1 MGRLDEHLR
10 NFAEL
15 RMGDRVRTDVPEIP
29 SSVRPPVHPVLGG
42 HARHGRCLHEGQGH
56 RLLRELA
63 ARHLRTAGLR
73 DREPRGLGRI
83 RARHL
88 GRHRLRRTGRRH
100 PLLQRQAAQVH
111 RLRWPGHGRTRNLR
125 RRHHRSLRRRLVG
138 RLRAGDRSA
147 GAGRNVRALRA
158 GHLRALRLLRFQP
171 ELHLHRRPDHPGP
184 AGAGPGVGRRRL
196 PGHRAGA
203 APGDDRQLPRR
214 ARLEEHA
221 PAPRHQARPF
231 ARRLHRRMA
240 GVRVLTR
247 ERGGARTSRTRSRRA
262 FLGVAAALCAAACA
276 REDARVLH
284 FWAMG
289 REGEVASELLAAFER
304 ENPGL
309 RVRVEQ
315 LPWTAA
321 HEKLLTAYAGD
332 ATPDIAQMG
341 NTWLPEFVALDAIV
355 PLDERLRAS
364 AQVDLG
370 DYDPGIV
377 ATNVLEGRQY
387 GVPWYVDTRVLFYR
401 RDLLSQAGF
410 HAPPRDWD
418 EWLRMQVAIKQ
429 RGGADRYAV
438 LLPLNEFE
446 QLLAL
451 WLQQGEPM
459 LRDGGRF
466 GNFRSPGFARTLE
479 FYLSMF
485 ERHLAPPVTSHDVA
499 HLRNEFARGYFTF
512 FISGPWQ
519 IVEFKRR
526 VPPELQAS
534 WVTAPLPGPHGP
546 GASSAGGCSLA
557 IFRRSPRKDAA
568 WKLGEVLLRPPGQ

>member
-1 MGRLDEHLR
+1 
-10 NFAEL
+10 
-15 RMGDRVRTDVPEIP
+15 
-29 SSVRPPVHPVLGG
+29 
-42 HARHGRCLHEGQGH
+42 
-56 RLLRELA
+56 
-63 ARHLRTAGLR
+63 
-73 DREPRGLGRI
+73 
-83 RARHL
+83 
-88 GRHRLRRTGRRH
+88 
-100 PLLQRQAAQVH
+100 
-111 RLRWPGHGRTRNLR
+111 
-125 RRHHRSLRRRLVG
+125 
-138 RLRAGDRSA
+138 
-147 GAGRNVRALRA
+147 
-158 GHLRALRLLRFQP
+158 
-171 ELHLHRRPDHPGP
+171 
-184 AGAGPGVGRRRL
+184 
-196 PGHRAGA
+196 
-203 APGDDRQLPRR
+203 
-214 ARLEEHA
+214 
-221 PAPRHQARPF
+221 
-231 ARRLHRRMA
+231 
-240 GVRVLTR
+240 
-247 ERGGARTSRTRSRRA
+247 
-262 FLGVAAALCAAACA
+262 
-276 REDARVLH
+276 
-284 FWAMG
+284 MG

-401 RDLLSQAGF
+401 RDLLAQAGF
-410 HAPPRDWD
+410 DAPPRDWD
-418 EWLRMQVAIKQ
+418 EWLRMQVALKQ

-446 QLLAL
+446 PFIAL
-451 WLQQGEPM
+451 WLQQGEPL

-466 GNFRSPGFARTLE
+466 GNFRSAGFARTLE

-485 ERHLAPPVTSHDVA
+485 ERHLAPPVTSNDVA
-499 HLRNEFARGYFTF
+499 NVWNEFARGYFSF

-519 IVEFKRR
+519 IGEFKRR
-526 VPPELQAS
+526 LPPELQAS
-534 WVTAPLPGPHGP
+534 WMTAPLPGPNGP

-568 WKLGEVLLRPPGQ
+568 WKLVEFLSRPSVQQDFYRLTGNLPARRSAWAAPALAHDPYARAFRDQLDRVRPLPQVPEWERIATELRLVMEKVVRGDIPAARVAQEMDARTDLILEKRRWMLDRRARR